1 MCQGC
6 VFQCVTTQKG
16 NNHMHEEGEL
26 EVGVC
31 QTWKNPRDFEID
43 EQGIYFKNLQ
53 NHLQMFQLFR
63 IFYLKQRLGTTK
75 SRATSIVCADCP
87 QRR

>member
-1 MCQGC
+1 
-6 VFQCVTTQKG
+6 
-16 NNHMHEEGEL
+16 MHEGGEL

-43 EQGIYFKNLQ
+43 EQGIYFQKLQ
-53 NHLQMFQLFR
+53 NHLQMFKLFR

-75 SRATSIVCADCP
+75 SRTTSIVCADCP